1 MALNRLRKGQFF
13 SVGEREEE
21 TSAGNICLRW
31 LSFPT
36 PPVPTNNHK
45 APQCWSWDYKWPTT
59 STRATN
65 LHKSWR
71 GSSFSNAECTRNEGT
86 RCAAV
91 FSPKRGYWSTAGYL
105 WMLGPARPILSH
117 LGHWPSL
124 PGWLVS
130 SRFELSSPK
139 GCRTTILLHS
149 GETHSHAIPRKE
161 GS

>member
-13 SVGEREEE
+13 SVGELKEE

-31 LSFPT
+31 LKCFPT
-36 PPVPTNNHK
+36 PPLPTNNHK
-45 APQCWSWDYKWPTT
+45 APQCWSWDYKWPMR

-65 LHKSWR
+65 LHIKVGEEVDSQMQ
-71 GSSFSNAECTRNEGT
+71 SVHAMP
-86 RCAAV
+86 CAAV

-124 PGWLVS
+124 PGWLAS
-130 SRFELSSPK
+130 SRFELSAPK